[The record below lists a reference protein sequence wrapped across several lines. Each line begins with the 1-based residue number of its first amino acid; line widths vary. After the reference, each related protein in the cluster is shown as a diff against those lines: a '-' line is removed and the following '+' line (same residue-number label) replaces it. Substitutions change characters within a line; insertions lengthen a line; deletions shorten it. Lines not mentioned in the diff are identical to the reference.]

1 MEGMEVKAHSVN
13 KWIRLIISAAAFGTL
28 FLIFGCQNSFLDSDE
43 YTQMSAQVSGGY
55 PLFLLAF
62 RKVWGQENYFIFV
75 SLFQNILAAF
85 AVWFLSE
92 KLGEYLEC
100 PEVIRFL
107 GTLCFAAPFIGT
119 YFMSSNGVVLS
130 CSILTEGLSYP
141 LYYIMLA
148 FMLGVMF
155 EHNLTAYV
163 GAGITGGILTLVRPQ
178 MAIPLMVVAI
188 VSIMN
193 GVRKQ
198 KLLYIFLEMVI
209 AATLIAGG
217 NSYYKAISQ
226 KGENSLNSATVLTN
240 LICIS
245 ERKDADFFEGE
256 ESEVFIRI
264 WDKANEAGY
273 IIDSDVINPFSRAV
287 AIENAHD
294 RLKTDIMLS
303 SMYEY
308 AINEKGI
315 TDNAEQSVILR
326 TWADD
331 MSIALF
337 RRHIGAYLYDWFSL
351 GLIGLVRTNAIY
363 RIGLIVVSAA
373 LYAVYTWLLNSC
385 KKKGRVSLYRTG
397 LVTLVL
403 IVTNAFGVATIIM
416 CISRYMVYNM
426 ALFYFILLCMGYST
440 IEKERKHG

>member
-1 MEGMEVKAHSVN
+1 MEIKYHSAN
-13 KWIRLIISAAAFGTL
+13 KWIRLVISTAIFGTL

-43 YTQMSAQVSGGY
+43 YTLMSAQVSGGY

-62 RKVWGQENYFIFV
+62 RKIFGEENYFTFV
-75 SLFQNILAAF
+75 SLLQNMLAAF

-92 KLGEYLEC
+92 KIGDYLKCSETVRC
-100 PEVIRFL
+100 L
-107 GTLCFAAPFIGT
+107 GTVCFAAPFIGT

-141 LYYIMLA
+141 LYYILIA
-148 FMLGVMF
+148 FMLRVMF
-155 EHNLTAYV
+155 EHDYTAYI
-163 GAGITGGILTLVRPQ
+163 GAGVIGGILTLVRPQ
-178 MAIPLMVVAI
+178 MAIPLTTVVIVSVVNAIRRRKYLYPVLEIMLAAI
-188 VSIMN
+188 VIIGGSI
-193 GVRKQ
+193 
-198 KLLYIFLEMVI
+198 
-209 AATLIAGG
+209 
-217 NSYYKAISQ
+217 YYRDISQ
-226 KGENSLNSATVLTN
+226 KGKNSLNSATILTN
-240 LICIS
+240 LMCVS
-245 ERKDADFFEGE
+245 ERTDDDSFEGE

-264 WDKANEAGY
+264 WERASEAGY

-308 AINEKGI
+308 TINEKGI
-315 TDNAEQSVILR
+315 TDNAEQSVILK

-331 MSIALF
+331 MSRILF
-337 RRHIGAYLYDWFSL
+337 RRHLGSYLYGWFSL

-363 RIGLIVVSAA
+363 RNGLIVVSAA
-373 LYAVYTWLLNSC
+373 LYAIYIFLMHSC
-385 KKKGRVSLYRTG
+385 KKKGKEDLYRIG
-397 LVTLVL
+397 QVTIIL
-403 IVTNAFGVATIIM
+403 ITANAFGVATIIM

-426 ALFYFILLCMGYST
+426 SLFYFILMCMSFSA